1 MNVKVFSII
10 DKKSCQTFK
19 ENNQG
24 INSKK
29 MKIFKTKLLL
39 LITLFVSSTF
49 LSCTNDEEN
58 IVSPLI
64 GEYELIEYKSE
75 TEIDLNG
82 DGIKGKDLLLELEEI
97 YFNNNYDINKDIVG
111 YELSI
116 SDYYNIRMY
125 AMLPGMQSLD
135 DVPYSGTY
143 GSRWLSYELKVND
156 DLVTISDFER
166 IPDEI
171 IYYSSELEEITLI
184 EPNIVQLEVSQSFT
198 DYSDNESKRI
208 KTIATF
214 KKIQID

>member
-1 MNVKVFSII
+1 
-10 DKKSCQTFK
+10 
-19 ENNQG
+19 
-24 INSKK
+24 
-29 MKIFKTKLLL
+29 MKIFKAKLLL

-49 LSCTNDEEN
+49 LSCTDDEEN

-64 GEYELIEYKSE
+64 GEYELIEYKSQ

-82 DGIKGKDLLLELEEI
+82 DGIKGKDLLLELEEL
-97 YFNNNYDINKDIVG
+97 YFNDNYDKNNILG

-143 GSRWLSYELKVND
+143 GSRWLKYELMIND
-156 DLVTISDFER
+156 DLVTVSDFER

-171 IYYSSELEEITLI
+171 IYYSSELDEITLI
-184 EPNIVQLEVSQSFT
+184 EPNIVQLEISQSFI

-214 KKIQID
+214 RRLENEI